1 MRIAMVGVRGIPA
14 TVGGA
19 ERVVEELT
27 RELTARGHQV
37 IVYSRRAYVGDSP
50 PPQAGRRIITAGLP
64 GKHLETFTH
73 TATAL
78 ADVLRRNVDV
88 VHVHSP
94 GPASL
99 IWAAKLAGIPT
110 VLTIHAPDWQRDKW
124 SAPARWA
131 LRCGLACG
139 MRLADE
145 VTAVSKAL
153 AEELSQRFGRQVH
166 HVPNGVR
173 PAQPLPPRAIA
184 RWGLDRRPYVLTV
197 GRVVPE
203 KRLDLLLD
211 AWGELPAA
219 DKAGAQLVVVGDVT
233 ASRYGLSCRCR
244 AGEDV
249 MFLGTQIGEV
259 LSELY
264 SNAELVVLP
273 SSLEGMSLVLLEAA
287 AYGRCILAADIRANL
302 DIMGQSIVY
311 FHSKDRLDL
320 RRQLRLILGDQEL
333 RRSKSE
339 SATAQALASST
350 WSAAAGILERVYRRA
365 VLQDGGL

>member
-14 TVGGA
+14 SVGGA
-19 ERVVEELT
+19 EHAVEELT
-27 RELTARGHQV
+27 RELTARGHEV
-37 IVYSRRAYVGDSP
+37 IVYSRRTYVGDTP
-50 PPQAGRRIITAGLP
+50 PPQVGRRIITAGLA

-78 ADVLRRNVDV
+78 ADVLRRGADV
-88 VHVHSP
+88 VHLHSP
-94 GPASL
+94 GPALL
-99 IWAAKLAGIPT
+99 IWLPKLAGIST
-110 VLTIHAPDWQRDKW
+110 VLTIHAPDWERQKW
-124 SAPARWA
+124 SPPARWA
-131 LRCGLACG
+131 LRWGLACG

-145 VTAVSKAL
+145 VTAVSKGL
-153 AEELSQRFGRQVH
+153 AQELSARFGRQVH
-166 HVPNGVR
+166 YVPNGIR

-184 RWGLDRRPYVLTV
+184 RWGLERRPYVLTV

-211 AWGELPAA
+211 AWAELSAA
-219 DKAGAQLVVVGDVT
+219 DKAGAVLVVVGDVT
-233 ASRYGLSCRCR
+233 ASPYGLACRR
-244 AGEDV
+244 RRGADV
-249 MFLGTQIGEV
+249 EFLGNQTGDV

-273 SSLEGMSLVLLEAA
+273 SALEGMSLVLLEAA
-287 AYGRCILAADIRANL
+287 AYGQCILAADIPANL

-350 WSAAAGILERVYRRA
+350 WSAAAEILERVYHRA